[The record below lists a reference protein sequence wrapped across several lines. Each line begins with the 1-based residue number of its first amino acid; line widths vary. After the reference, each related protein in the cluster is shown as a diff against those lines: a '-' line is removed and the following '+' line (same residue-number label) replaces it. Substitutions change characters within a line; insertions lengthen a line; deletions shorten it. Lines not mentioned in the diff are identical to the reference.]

1 MKKKH
6 IAIVVTLLI
15 LSVAVAVPTI
25 VSAAGSTA
33 TSRPGSLTATFKE
46 LIQGLVDTGKLAQAD
61 ADATLTALD
70 AKAAELKAN
79 RPDKAG
85 FGRLGGLDLSEVA
98 TILGLTEDQLKEKLT
113 TDTTLW
119 KIASEAGKLDALKSA
134 IVTQAEA
141 RLKEQVTAGRLT
153 QTEADTQLTTLKEKV
168 AAITADTTYADL
180 GLAFADGRKGRGGAG
195 GRMAGGDAD
204 AANADGT
211 IRPDKRAGRSA
222 ANSGTTSENGSAT
235 STSSTSAA

>member
-6 IAIVVTLLI
+6 IATVVTLLI
-15 LSVAVAVPTI
+15 LSIAVAVPTI

-70 AKAAELKAN
+70 AKVAELKAN

-85 FGRLGGLDLSEVA
+85 IGRLGGLDLSEVA
-98 TILGLTEDQLKEKLT
+98 TILGITEDQLKEKLT
-113 TDTTLW
+113 ADTTLW

-153 QTEADTQLTTLKEKV
+153 QAEADSQLAALKEKV
-168 AAITADTTYADL
+168 AAITADTTDANL
-180 GLAFADGRKGRGGAG
+180 GVGFADGRKGRGGPG
-195 GRMAGGDAD
+195 SRMTDGDGDA
-204 AANADGT
+204 ATTDGT
-211 IRPDKRAGRSA
+211 ARPEKRTGRSA
-222 ANSGTTSENGSAT
+222 STSGTTAESGSAT
-235 STSSTSAA
+235 STISASAA

>member
-6 IAIVVTLLI
+6 IATVVTLLI

-85 FGRLGGLDLSEVA
+85 IGRLGGLDLSEVA
-98 TILGLTEDQLKEKLT
+98 TLLGLTEDQLKEKLT
-113 TDTTLW
+113 ADTTLW

-134 IVTQAEA
+134 IVARAET

-153 QTEADTQLTTLKEKV
+153 QAEADTQLASLKDKV
-168 AAITADTTYADL
+168 AAITADTTDADL
-180 GLAFADGRKGRGGAG
+180 GPGFADGRKGRGGPGSRTADG
-195 GRMAGGDAD
+195 DGDA
-204 AANADGT
+204 ATTDGT
-211 IRPDKRAGRSA
+211 ARPDKRASRSA
-222 ANSGTTSENGSAT
+222 ANSGAT
-235 STSSTSAA
+235 AESSSTAGTGTTTA